1 MRRGRILT
9 TLLMLGS
16 LGLMAT
22 SCSLP
27 AEGAIGLTSPRE
39 DVVIATVAMCPGE
52 TIEHVGVTIQDAASV
67 EPPSL
72 WEVDAHGAGSTVVRL
87 GELPA
92 GWTEVVPFEEVPPGR
107 SIIVRVVTS
116 DRTYVNVA
124 DPDAL
129 ADDRL
134 EVMDAYMTPDRFDAN
149 RAEECRRFHGPG
161 LWSQPM
167 TWVLAGL
174 LAVMVLTLGVGL
186 TWWVRREVHRDHVP
200 PLPPRPD
207 R

>member
-1 MRRGRILT
+1 MRRVRIVT
-9 TLLMLGS
+9 TLLMLAA
-16 LGLMAT
+16 LGLTAT

-27 AEGAIGLTSPRE
+27 TEGAIGLTSPRE
-39 DVVIATVAMCPGE
+39 DVVVATLAMCPEE
-52 TIEHVGVTIQDAASV
+52 TIEHVSVTIQDVASV

-72 WEVDAHGAGSTVVRL
+72 WELDAHGAGSTVVRL
-87 GELPA
+87 GELPP

-107 SIIVRVVTS
+107 SIIVRVLTS

-124 DPDAL
+124 DPVAL
-129 ADDRL
+129 AADRL
-134 EVMDAYMTPDRFDAN
+134 EVLDDFVTPDRFDAN

-167 TWVLAGL
+167 TWVLAGVLAVIL
-174 LAVMVLTLGVGL
+174 LALGIGL
-186 TWWVRREVHRDHVP
+186 TWWVRGAVRRDRVP

-207 R
+207 H